1 MSNTEQT
8 VKPDARERQAI
19 PASYIEHMGLVHY
32 KYKST
37 IVFCRISK

>member
-1 MSNTEQT
+1 MSNTDPT
-8 VKPDARERQAI
+8 VKPDTRERQAVA
-19 PASYIEHMGLVHY
+19 ASYIEHMGLVHY